1 MSYQSQFNRELDK
14 LFKRRTDS
22 LRHHIGQ
29 PRKGKTP
36 AFNKK
41 WRDNAINKLTEIA
54 KEAQVHEYAEQE
66 FSRRALRKRPWWPKE
81 HGPGE
86 DKKKAAF
93 KDWYDKKLLK
103 DDCIYVCWR
112 NKQCI
117 YVGRTEAGAG
127 RIVKHFGRVWF
138 PSITRIDIYPAR
150 SKKDLPALECVAI
163 DRYKPRENDTSASKK
178 KGAAKCRLCKST
190 RQIKRELRAIFPLK

>member
-1 MSYQSQFNRELDK
+1 MSHQSQFNRELDK

-36 AFNKK
+36 AFNKA
-41 WRDNAINKLTEIA
+41 WRDNAINKLAEIA
-54 KEAQVHEYAEQE
+54 KEAQVHECAEQE
-66 FSRRALRKRPWWPKE
+66 FSRRARRKRPWWPKE

-93 KDWYDKKLLK
+93 KVWYAKKLQK
-103 DDCIYVCWR
+103 DNCIYVCWR

-138 PSITRIDIYPAR
+138 PSITRIDVYPAR

-163 DRYKPRENDTSASKK
+163 DSYKPRENDTSASKK
-178 KGAAKCRLCKST
+178 KGSAKCRLCKST
-190 RQIKRELRAIFPLK
+190 RQIKRELKSIFPLT